1 MVKGKVIEEEIEE
14 EEIEEDEIEEEDDEE
29 VEDEEMEEEVP
40 DIEPKKS
47 SGERER
53 NIGKPKAGD
62 ILSYTKEF
70 DSYVLDEKGNRIP
83 CKNLAEAKMLSLLF
97 EIKSLCR
104 RRK

>member
-14 EEIEEDEIEEEDDEE
+14 DEMEEEDDEE
-29 VEDEEMEEEVP
+29 VEDEEIEEEVP

-47 SGERER
+47 SGEKEK
-53 NIGKPKAGD
+53 NINKQKAGE
-62 ILSYTKEF
+62 ILSYTKEY
-70 DSYVLDEKGNRIP
+70 DSYVLDEEGNRIP